1 MCETIWFCR
10 VSNICTG
17 LAAMGS
23 GVNDGLALFSQG
35 VRCSAYHLP
44 KCGVILSSCCVRRLT
59 DSLLPRPENFGRTA
73 GVLEMR

>member
-1 MCETIWFCR
+1 MCATVWFCR

-23 GVNDGLALFSQG
+23 GVNEGLALLSQV

-44 KCGVILSSCCVRRLT
+44 KCGVILSSYWVRHFT
-59 DSLLPRPENFGRTA
+59 DSLLPRVDIFGSIPGA
-73 GVLEMR
+73 LEMR